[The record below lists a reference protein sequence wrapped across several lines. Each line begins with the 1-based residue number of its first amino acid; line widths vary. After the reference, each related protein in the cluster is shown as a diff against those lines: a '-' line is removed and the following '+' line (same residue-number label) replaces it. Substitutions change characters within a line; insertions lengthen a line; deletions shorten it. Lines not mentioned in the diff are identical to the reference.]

1 MHSLLERALVIR
13 TETVS
18 RKRILDG
25 KFTGSPITVPW
36 SEQLRFIFG
45 KEILSFSFPSRAPR
59 LNTTRCIREKWR
71 RVYPIK
77 FPPTMLRG

>member
-36 SEQLRFIFG
+36 SEQLSFIFG
-45 KEILSFSFPSRAPR
+45 REILSFLFLSSSSFKYNAMRSRETATR
-59 LNTTRCIREKWR
+59 L
-71 RVYPIK
+71 PD
-77 FPPTMLRG
+77 

>member
-1 MHSLLERALVIR
+1 MERRRMHSLLERALVIR

-36 SEQLRFIFG
+36 SEQLSFIFG
-45 KEILSFSFPSRAPR
+45 REILSFLFLSSSSS
-59 LNTTRCIREKWR
+59 
-71 RVYPIK
+71 V
-77 FPPTMLRG
+77 

>member
-59 LNTTRCIREKWR
+59 AFKYNMHSREMATRL
-71 RVYPIK
+71 PD
-77 FPPTMLRG
+77 